1 MAQNIRT
8 RTRLANQTG
17 PMRTKNAGPD
27 ENANRFASATNA
39 GKAALGA
46 QAPSAAPQR
55 RVLNDLSNNAKK
67 ANTGKASVGKG
78 TTNPTAQRVP
88 LQQKALRSTASVNSG
103 VPVVAQRVQ
112 PTRAASY
119 NENARPTIAPLPK
132 RGTLRRTPTEVV
144 APTPAP
150 VQEDY
155 EMEVEEAITIDTEIE
170 EAPVEPVLSPVA
182 DESYEDEDTMD
193 ADEYDPE
200 DWLYLSPERLAR
212 SEAQVNAIRETF
224 KDEVDEWDT
233 TMVSEYADEIFA
245 YMESMETQCM
255 PNPDYI
261 SGQTEI
267 EWSMRATLVDW
278 LMQVHMRYHM
288 LPETLWIA
296 INIVDRFLSKRVVS
310 LIKLQLVGVT
320 AMFIA
325 AKYEEILAPS
335 VDEFVFMTE
344 RGYEREEILKGERI
358 ILSTL
363 DFNISSYCSPY
374 SWCRRIS
381 KADDYDIQT
390 RTLSKFLMEMTL
402 LDHRFLRAK
411 PSLIAAIGMYSAR
424 KMLGGDWSDPFVFYS
439 GFTEEQLLAG
449 HELLLERL
457 ADPAFESMYV
467 SRKYANK
474 KFLKA
479 SVFAREWAKVNY
491 KPEPEL
497 AA

>member
-1 MAQNIRT
+1 MAQNLRS
-8 RTRLANQTG
+8 RHATRLAASAQNG
-17 PMRTKNAGPD
+17 PRSKLAGPD
-27 ENANRFASATNA
+27 ENANRFAGNNG
-39 GKAALGA
+39 GKSVLGA
-46 QAPSAAPQR
+46 QNTGAQR
-55 RVLNDLSNNAKK
+55 RVALNDLSNNAKK
-67 ANTGKASVGKG
+67 VNTGKAAAVGKVAISVQ
-78 TTNPTAQRVP
+78 PAPQRVP
-88 LQQKALRSTASVNSG
+88 LQQKGSRQVG
-103 VPVVAQRVQ
+103 VP
-112 PTRAASY
+112 PIP
-119 NENARPTIAPLPK
+119 NERPAIAPLPK
-132 RGTLRRTPTEVV
+132 RGPLRKAQTEVV
-144 APTPAP
+144 APAP
-150 VQEDY
+150 VDY
-155 EMEVEEAITIDTEIE
+155 EMDIEQPITVETEIE
-170 EAPVEPVLSPVA
+170 VTPIESVPSPVA
-182 DESYEDEDTMD
+182 EEAYDEEDSME
-193 ADEYDPE
+193 ADEYDPKTGCILALE
-200 DWLYLSPERLAR
+200 KLAR
-212 SEAQVNAIRETF
+212 SEAQVNTVRDTF

-245 YMESMETQCM
+245 YMESMEAQCM

-267 EWSMRATLVDW
+267 EWSMRTTLVDW

-296 INIVDRFLSKRVVS
+296 INVVDRFYLSECVVS
-310 LIKLQLVGVT
+310 LVKLQLVGVT

-344 RGYEREEILKGERI
+344 RGYERDEILKGERI

-402 LDHRFLRAK
+402 LDHRFLRAR

-424 KMLGGDWSDPFVFYS
+424 KMLGGDWSEAFVFYS
-439 GFTEEQLLAG
+439 GFAEDQLRAG
-449 HELLLERL
+449 HELILERL
-457 ADPAFESMYV
+457 TDPAFESLYV
-467 SRKYANK
+467 CRKYANK

-479 SVFAREWAKVNY
+479 SVYARDWAKANY
-491 KPEPEL
+491 QPESEPEI
-497 AA
+497 ASA

>member
-1 MAQNIRT
+1 MAQNLRS
-8 RTRLANQTG
+8 RHATRLAQNG
-17 PMRTKNAGPD
+17 PARSKLAGLD
-27 ENANRFASATNA
+27 ENANRFTGNNG
-39 GKAALGA
+39 GKAVLGA
-46 QAPSAAPQR
+46 QNAGPQR
-55 RVLNDLSNNAKK
+55 RVALNDLSNNAKK
-67 ANTGKASVGKG
+67 VNTGKAAAVGKV
-78 TTNPTAQRVP
+78 TVSVNPTQRVP
-88 LQQKALRSTASVNSG
+88 LQQKGTRQVG
-103 VPVVAQRVQ
+103 VPASNSAPVLAQRT
-112 PTRAASY
+112 TRSASQ
-119 NENARPTIAPLPK
+119 NENERPAIAPLPK
-132 RGTLRRTPTEVV
+132 RGPLRKAEVI
-144 APTPAP
+144 PPP
-150 VQEDY
+150 VDY
-155 EMEVEEAITIDTEIE
+155 EMDIEQPITIDTEIQV
-170 EAPVEPVLSPVA
+170 APIESVPSPVA
-182 DESYEDEDTMD
+182 EEDYDEEDSME

-200 DWLYLSPERLAR
+200 DWLYLSPDRLAR
-212 SEAQVNAIRETF
+212 SEAQVNSIRDTF

-245 YMESMETQCM
+245 YMESMESQCM
-255 PNPDYI
+255 PNPDYV

-267 EWSMRATLVDW
+267 EWSMRTTLVDW

-296 INIVDRFLSKRVVS
+296 INVVDRFLSKRVVS
-310 LIKLQLVGVT
+310 LVKLQLVGVT

-344 RGYEREEILKGERI
+344 RGYERDEILKGERI

-402 LDHRFLRAK
+402 LDHRFLRAR

-424 KMLGGDWSDPFVFYS
+424 KMLGGDWSEAFVFYS
-439 GFTEEQLLAG
+439 GFAEDQLRAG
-449 HELLLERL
+449 HELILERL
-457 ADPAFESMYV
+457 ADPAFESLYV
-467 SRKYANK
+467 CRKYANK

-479 SVFAREWAKVNY
+479 SVYARDWAKANY
-491 KPEPEL
+491 QPESETDL
-497 AA
+497 VVA